1 MRLLLDTHVALWWL
15 AEPERLGKRAY
26 ALIESGDNTSSVS
39 AVSVAEAAIKTA
51 LGKLRVPDRFLELL
65 WGSGFDELPLT
76 ASHADRLR
84 TLPLHHADPFDRMLV
99 AQAQAERL
107 SLVTADRR
115 CMAYD
120 LEVVD
125 ARR

>member
-15 AEPERLGKRAY
+15 TEPERLGKRAY
-26 ALIESGDNTSSVS
+26 AWIESGDNTSSVS

-65 WGSGFDELPLT
+65 WESGFDELPLS
-76 ASHADRLR
+76 AAHADRLR
-84 TLPLHHADPFDRMLV
+84 SLPLHHADPFDRMLV

-120 LEVVD
+120 VEVVD